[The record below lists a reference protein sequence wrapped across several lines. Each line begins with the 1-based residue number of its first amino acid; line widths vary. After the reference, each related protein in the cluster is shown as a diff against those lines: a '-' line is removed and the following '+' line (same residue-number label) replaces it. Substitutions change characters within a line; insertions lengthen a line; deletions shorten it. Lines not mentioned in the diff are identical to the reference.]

1 MPKMVE
7 KLRLYIAAIVIIP
20 FRGSNSSIAAPCP
33 DPVVYIKAVAVL
45 HQVVHN
51 VNAKQH
57 MLLFPLAR
65 SDGFKKLCRID
76 LDRVK
81 S

>member
-1 MPKMVE
+1 MQKMVE
-7 KLRLYIAAIVIIP
+7 KLRLCIAAIVIIP
-20 FRGSNSSIAAPCP
+20 FRGSKFLHCCACP

-51 VNAKQH
+51 VNAEQH
-57 MLLFPLAR
+57 MLLFPLVR

-81 S
+81 P